1 MISQVIKRIFDLL
14 GAILLLLILSP
25 LFFIVAVLIK
35 LTTPGEVVFKQL
47 RIGRHGRLFY
57 LYKFRSMVKGAQEMG
72 SGMFVEE
79 NDERITLV
87 GKILRKTSLDE
98 LPQLFNVLKG
108 EMSLVGPRPAPVHHL
123 AKYNEEQR
131 RRLAIKPGITGWAQ
145 VNGRVALY
153 WPQRIELDL
162 WYVDHY
168 SLWLD
173 LKILFLTLIAV
184 LTRRGEEAKPDRKC
198 VDPFMKVD

>member
-1 MISQVIKRIFDLL
+1 MLYRVIKRIFDLL
-14 GAILLLLILSP
+14 GTILLLLVLSP
-25 LFFIVAVLIK
+25 LFFMVAVLIK

-47 RIGRHGRLFY
+47 RIGRHGELFY

-79 NDERITLV
+79 NDERITLI

-123 AKYNEEQR
+123 TKYNEEQR
-131 RRLAIKPGITGWAQ
+131 RRLAVKPGITGWAQ

-162 WYVDHY
+162 WYIDHY

-173 LKILFLTLIAV
+173 VKILFLTLIAV
-184 LTRRGEEAKPDRKC
+184 LTRRGEEAKPDRKY
-198 VDPFMKVD
+198 VDPFMKID

>member
-1 MISQVIKRIFDLL
+1 MNQLIKRIFDLV
-14 GAILLLLILSP
+14 GASLLLLLLSP
-25 LFFIVAVLIK
+25 LLLLVAVLIK
-35 LTTPGEVVFKQL
+35 LTTPGEVIFKQL
-47 RIGRHGRLFY
+47 RIGRHGKLFY

-79 NDERITLV
+79 NDERITMI
-87 GKILRKTSLDE
+87 GKILRKTSMDE
-98 LPQLFNVLKG
+98 IPQLFNVLKG

-123 AKYNEEQR
+123 PKYDEKQR
-131 RRLAIKPGITGWAQ
+131 RRLLVKPGITGWAQ

-173 LKILFLTLIAV
+173 LKILFLTVVAV
-184 LTRRGEEAKPDRKC
+184 ITGRGEKAKPDRKY
-198 VDPFMKVD
+198 VDPFMKMD